1 MDTKQERYDQLYM
14 NLAVEIGNMSY
25 AEKLKVGSLAVKNG
39 NILSM
44 GFNGTP
50 SGWDNDCEYRDFNPD
65 GSYNLKTKEEVIH
78 SEANM
83 VCKAARDGVSLKDA
97 TAYVTIAPCAHCAL
111 LMLQS
116 GITKVIFKDFYKT
129 NAGINILKQSNVEV
143 KQINGNI

>member
-1 MDTKQERYDQLYM
+1 MDKKEQRYDQLYM
-14 NLAVEIGNMSY
+14 RLAQEIGNMSH
-25 AEKLKVGSLAVKNG
+25 AEKLKVGTVAVRDG

-50 SGWDNDCEYRDFNPD
+50 AGWNNDCEYKDYNDD
-65 GSYNLKTKEEVIH
+65 GSYKLKTKEEVIH

-83 VCKAARDGVSLKDA
+83 VCKAARDGVSLKGA

-116 GITKVIFKDFYKT
+116 GINRVIFKDFYKT
-129 NAGINILKQSNVEV
+129 DSGIKILKQSNVEV
-143 KQINGNI
+143 KKLDGNF